1 MWNMFVVIA
10 LTAGGF
16 SLSVASTVEAIPL
29 PSPATP
35 QETVAASGEI
45 SGNVVLAGD
54 RQRLHGVR
62 VLIIDIGRSV
72 VTDEQGSFRLTD
84 VPPGT
89 YRILAQRE
97 HLVAETQ
104 EVVVIRGETVEL
116 SFELR
121 FSPVHEEITI
131 TATGRETTAF
141 EAFNSVS
148 TLDSIDLAENMAGN
162 LGDVLERE
170 PGIAKRSF
178 GAGNGRPIIRGFDG
192 DRVLIMQDGIRS
204 GDVSSQSGDHGVSI
218 DPGSLQRVEVLKGP
232 ATLLYGSNAVGG
244 VVNTITP
251 HDSYRYDP
259 PQDLHGQVTLDGG
272 TANEQLGG
280 NANFQYASGDWMI
293 WFGGGARRAADY
305 DTPLGTVENS
315 DSSLRNARGGLGY
328 FGDKGFASVGYTRE
342 EARYGV
348 PFASE
353 FHAHHEEED
362 HDDHGE
368 EEEEDHDDHDE
379 EELAIDLDQQR
390 QAIRI
395 DAGLRGFSRGP
406 LESVRASMNF
416 VDYWHQELEVHDEE
430 EEVGTRFDNDTVI
443 GRLELNQRP
452 MGRLSGQIG
461 LWGQLRDFV
470 AVGEEALAPPA
481 EQTSLAA
488 FAYEEV
494 DLGRVKLQLGARIE
508 RNDYS
513 VAEREE
519 GHEHEEHH
527 EEEEGEDHHDE
538 EELEVP
544 EATPRDF
551 TGVSGSMGLHV
562 DLTDTTAL
570 VGNFTRSYRAPALEE
585 LYNFGPHVGNL
596 AFEVGNPDLNAEKT
610 RGMDLSVRHQG
621 QSFYGQANFFYYDI
635 EGFVFP
641 DFTDE
646 FLDGLRVAKF
656 VQGDSRFVG
665 LDASGSLR
673 LRGNVRLN
681 AGLGLVDA
689 KLTESNTPLPR
700 IPPLHA
706 RLGLDLPVQRLTL
719 RPELV
724 WAARQDKIF
733 SNETVTDGYA
743 VVNFTASYT
752 AIARAG
758 EAVHVFT
765 LKGYNLGNTVYRNH
779 TSFIKDL
786 APEMGRGVL
795 LTWALRLF

>member
-1 MWNMFVVIA
+1 MWNIFVVIA
-10 LTAGGF
+10 LTAGGL
-16 SLSVASTVEAIPL
+16 SVSVASAVEAIPL
-29 PSPATP
+29 YSLAAP

-45 SGNVVLAGD
+45 GGIVVLAGD
-54 RQRLHGVR
+54 GQPLHGVR
-62 VLIIDIGRSV
+62 VLLIDLGRSA
-72 VTDEQGSFRLTD
+72 VTDEQGSFRLTN

-89 YRILAQRE
+89 YRVLAQRE
-97 HLVAETQ
+97 HLTAETQ
-104 EVVVIRGETVEL
+104 EVVVTRGETVEL
-116 SFELR
+116 RFELR

-162 LGDVLERE
+162 LGDILERE

-218 DPGSLQRVEVLKGP
+218 DPGSLWRVEVLKGP

-293 WFGGGARRAADY
+293 WLGGGARRAADY

-328 FGDKGFASVGYTRE
+328 FGDRGFASVGYTRE

-353 FHAHHEEED
+353 FHAHHEEE
-362 HDDHGE
+362 HHGE
-368 EEEEDHDDHDE
+368 EDGEEDHDE
-379 EELAIDLDQQR
+379 EELEIDLDQQR
-390 QAIRI
+390 QAVRI
-395 DAGLRGFSRGP
+395 DAGLRGFARGP

-416 VDYWHQELEVHDEE
+416 VDYWHQELEVAGGL
-430 EEVGTRFDNDTVI
+430 EEVGTRFDNDTII

-461 LWGQLRDFV
+461 LWGQSRDFV

-481 EQTSLAA
+481 GQTSLAA

-508 RNDYS
+508 RNEYS
-513 VAEREE
+513 PAER
-519 GHEHEEHH
+519 
-527 EEEEGEDHHDE
+527 EEGEDHHDE

-562 DLTDTTAL
+562 SLTDTTAL

-596 AFEVGNPDLNAEKT
+596 AFEVGNPDLGAEKT
-610 RGMDLSVRHQG
+610 RGMDLSVRHQS
-621 QSFYGQANFFYYDI
+621 QSFFGQVNFFYYDI

-665 LDASGSLR
+665 LDASVSLR

-689 KLTESNTPLPR
+689 ELTESNTPLPR

-724 WAARQDKIF
+724 WAARQDRIF
-733 SNETVTDGYA
+733 SNETATDGYA

-752 AIARAG
+752 AIAG
-758 EAVHVFT
+758 DAVHVFT
-765 LKGYNLGNTVYRNH
+765 LKAYNLGNAVYRNH

>member
-1 MWNMFVVIA
+1 
-10 LTAGGF
+10 
-16 SLSVASTVEAIPL
+16 
-29 PSPATP
+29 
-35 QETVAASGEI
+35 
-45 SGNVVLAGD
+45 
-54 RQRLHGVR
+54 
-62 VLIIDIGRSV
+62 
-72 VTDEQGSFRLTD
+72 
-84 VPPGT
+84 
-89 YRILAQRE
+89 
-97 HLVAETQ
+97 
-104 EVVVIRGETVEL
+104 
-116 SFELR
+116 
-121 FSPVHEEITI
+121 
-131 TATGRETTAF
+131 
-141 EAFNSVS
+141 
-148 TLDSIDLAENMAGN
+148 
-162 LGDVLERE
+162 
-170 PGIAKRSF
+170 
-178 GAGNGRPIIRGFDG
+178 
-192 DRVLIMQDGIRS
+192 
-204 GDVSSQSGDHGVSI
+204 
-218 DPGSLQRVEVLKGP
+218 
-232 ATLLYGSNAVGG
+232 
-244 VVNTITP
+244 
-251 HDSYRYDP
+251 
-259 PQDLHGQVTLDGG
+259 
-272 TANEQLGG
+272 
-280 NANFQYASGDWMI
+280 
-293 WFGGGARRAADY
+293 
-305 DTPLGTVENS
+305 
-315 DSSLRNARGGLGY
+315 
-328 FGDKGFASVGYTRE
+328 
-342 EARYGV
+342 V

-362 HDDHGE
+362 HDDHG
-368 EEEEDHDDHDE
+368 E

-406 LESVRASMNF
+406 LESVRVSMNF
-416 VDYWHQELEVHDEE
+416 VDYWHQELEVHEEE
-430 EEVGTRFDNDTVI
+430 EEVGTRFDNDTII

-461 LWGQLRDFV
+461 LWGQSRDFV

-481 EQTSLAA
+481 GQTSLAA

-508 RNDYS
+508 RNEYS
-513 VAEREE
+513 PAEREE
-519 GHEHEEHH
+519 GEHH
-527 EEEEGEDHHDE
+527 HDEEEGEDHHDE

-562 DLTDTTAL
+562 GLTNTTAL

-596 AFEVGNPDLNAEKT
+596 AFEVGNPDLSAEKT
-610 RGMDLSVRHQG
+610 RGMDLSVRHQS
-621 QSFYGQANFFYYDI
+621 QSFYGQVNFFYYDI

-689 KLTESNTPLPR
+689 ELTESNTPLPR
-700 IPPLHA
+700 IPPRHA

-733 SNETVTDGYA
+733 SNETATDGYA

-752 AIARAG
+752 AIAGAG
-758 EAVHVFT
+758 DAIHVFT
-765 LKGYNLGNTVYRNH
+765 LKAYNLGNTVYRNH
-779 TSFIKDL
+779 TSFIKNL